1 MNYDKFKNVWTSDSG
16 ALLRKDNCAVVREV
30 YQYTYQRI
38 RNSQQMRATLRNGG
52 YAWPGGYPLYMI
64 LQDGCAMCVDCA
76 RKEYKQVARARR
88 YWNNDDS
95 FGIVACDVN
104 YENNDLY
111 CDHCNKQI
119 ESAYGED

>member
-1 MNYDKFKNVWTSDSG
+1 MKYETFKNVFVGDCG
-16 ALLRKDNCAVVREV
+16 ALVSKVDCHVVRPV
-30 YQYTYQRI
+30 YCGSFQRVT
-38 RNSQQMRATLRNGG
+38 NSHEARATLRNGG

-64 LQDGCAMCVDCA
+64 LRDGCAMCVRCA

-88 YWNNDDS
+88 YWNNDDA
-95 FGIVACDVN
+95 FAIVACDVN
-104 YENNDLY
+104 YENNNLY